1 MKIQRGWKKGTDPAG
16 CKRRSCKTSM
26 CGDISRH
33 IDWYLR
39 QYNKIKGQ
47 EKTIKKERE
56 EQTLEVSSTLEL
68 KSQN

>member
-1 MKIQRGWKKGTDPAG
+1 MKNQRGWKKGTDPAG
-16 CKRRSCKTSM
+16 CKRRSCKRSM
-26 CGDISRH
+26 CGDISIH

-56 EQTLEVSSTLEL
+56 EQTLEVSST
-68 KSQN
+68 